1 VLCDVTTL
9 HFEQARDI
17 VVVADAGMLSAA
29 NLLALED
36 NGFRSIVGSR
46 TGKIPYEL
54 EAHVERHGNYL
65 ADGATIETTRRMGTG
80 RRRGTG
86 ECLPLRVQTRPARQ
100 SRDQRHG
107 RTRRKGRPRRTPA
120 EEGRLRHLHRHLHQR
135 GLGPGRTRPVPDRDQ
150 GLRHQHRRRRD
161 ERPAVVAAY
170 HDLYQVERSFRMTK
184 SDLAA
189 RPMFH
194 RLEDSI
200 QAHLTIVF
208 AALAVSREAQARAG
222 LSINKILKTLRPLRS
237 ATITIGA

>member
-1 VLCDVTTL
+1 MLCDVTTL

-86 ECLPLRVQTRPARQ
+86 EWPATTRSNAPSTTIARSTPWPDAPKRSPPAN
-100 SRDQRHG
+100 
-107 RTRRKGRPRRTPA
+107 
-120 EEGRLRHLHRHLHQR
+120 
-135 GLGPGRTRPVPDRDQ
+135 
-150 GLRHQHRRRRD
+150 
-161 ERPAVVAAY
+161 
-170 HDLYQVERSFRMTK
+170 
-184 SDLAA
+184 A
-189 RPMFH
+189 R
-194 RLEDSI
+194 
-200 QAHLTIVF
+200 
-208 AALAVSREAQARAG
+208 
-222 LSINKILKTLRPLRS
+222 
-237 ATITIGA
+237 